1 MRKRP
6 VDRTR
11 LSTGRVRVS
20 GRRFPQPRKG
30 EWCQFA
36 AGALAAEKP
45 AEEVLL
51 GEALADSFDAPDE
64 SFEPESL
71 PEEFEEFADEPTVL
85 ELLARE
91 SVA

>member
-20 GRRFPQPRKG
+20 GRRCPQACER

-36 AGALAAEKP
+36 AGALAAEEP

-71 PEEFEEFADEPTVL
+71 PEEFADEPTVL